1 MHRLG
6 FWKWAWGERPW
17 MSLTLTKY
25 PQRVD
30 AVKILGIAFTTP
42 RNVPL
47 HLFGR
52 RLACER
58 ANKWLKDIRRR
69 FNLFERGANFVIFNL
84 LHSCAKW
91 LSGPSHCRM
100 KQDIIFPRKHA
111 KRWFSFSISKE
122 MALYNCTTFN
132 SKVKQLYFFNFFFEQ
147 LYVKMF
153 IPSFINLAT
162 NRNLSDVCSFTF
174 FSVVFYELG
183 TIHINLFSYL
193 QIDMTVMS
201 LIYFA
206 FGVCYVASF
215 VVQQ

>member
-111 KRWFSFSISKE
+111 NGDFLFQFLKKWHFIIAQLLTARLSSCIFS
-122 MALYNCTTFN
+122 T
-132 SKVKQLYFFNFFFEQ
+132 FFFEQ
-147 LYVKMF
+147 FYVKMF

>member
-6 FWKWAWGERPW
+6 FWNWAWGESPW

-91 LSGPSHCRM
+91 LSGPNE
-100 KQDIIFPRKHA
+100 QDIIFPRKHA
-111 KRWFSFSISKE
+111 NDDFLFQFLKK
-122 MALYNCTTFN
+122 MALYLCTTFN
-132 SKVKQLYFFNFFFEQ
+132 SKVKQLYFFNFFFFNS
-147 LYVKMF
+147 YMWK
-153 IPSFINLAT
+153 
-162 NRNLSDVCSFTF
+162 CSYPHLLTWPRIEICLMCVHSL
-174 FSVVFYELG
+174 FSV
-183 TIHINLFSYL
+183 LFFMNWE
-193 QIDMTVMS
+193 QFI
-201 LIYFA
+201 
-206 FGVCYVASF
+206 
-215 VVQQ
+215 

>member
-1 MHRLG
+1 
-6 FWKWAWGERPW
+6 

-84 LHSCAKW
+84 LHSCAK
-91 LSGPSHCRM
+91 
-100 KQDIIFPRKHA
+100 
-111 KRWFSFSISKE
+111 
-122 MALYNCTTFN
+122 
-132 SKVKQLYFFNFFFEQ
+132 
-147 LYVKMF
+147 
-153 IPSFINLAT
+153 
-162 NRNLSDVCSFTF
+162 
-174 FSVVFYELG
+174 
-183 TIHINLFSYL
+183 
-193 QIDMTVMS
+193 
-201 LIYFA
+201 
-206 FGVCYVASF
+206 
-215 VVQQ
+215 

>member
-111 KRWFSFSISKE
+111 NGDFLFQFLKKWHFIIAQLLTARLSSCIFS
-122 MALYNCTTFN
+122 
-132 SKVKQLYFFNFFFEQ
+132 
-147 LYVKMF
+147 
-153 IPSFINLAT
+153 
-162 NRNLSDVCSFTF
+162 TF
-174 FSVVFYELG
+174 FLNSYMWKCSYPHLLTWPRIEICLMCV
-183 TIHINLFSYL
+183 HSLFSVL
-193 QIDMTVMS
+193 FFMNWEQFI
-201 LIYFA
+201 
-206 FGVCYVASF
+206 
-215 VVQQ
+215 